1 MQDEIQILQ
10 GNKHL
15 LRLLA
20 HYAEAGATNQEA
32 WQDRVMNL
40 EGLENQDLI
49 RMHGKSIAFGWLEQN
64 AGGVP
69 VLQQGSVP
77 QCPTMLSRHG
87 SRAQGIE
94 NG

>member
-1 MQDEIQILQ
+1 
-10 GNKHL
+10 
-15 LRLLA
+15 LLA

-40 EGLENQDLI
+40 EGIENQDLI

-64 AGGVP
+64 TGGVP

-77 QCPTMLSRHG
+77 QCYRVTAAGLKALKMVRGKDEG
-87 SRAQGIE
+87 SAE
-94 NG
+94 LAAA